1 MFQLFLIL
9 QNFVKPQSL
18 ITVHFEFV
26 VCGDMNPGP
35 AKITQRGTWEMKCGL
50 VRKLVKDCNLEIN
63 FKKIIKKIEGRV
75 LQDVK
80 EWNFLVMFK
89 FNGKSKFDT
98 VVTIQ
103 MLREPLAQ

>member
-1 MFQLFLIL
+1 M
-9 QNFVKPQSL
+9 
-18 ITVHFEFV
+18 
-26 VCGDMNPGP
+26 
-35 AKITQRGTWEMKCGL
+35 
-50 VRKLVKDCNLEIN
+50 
-63 FKKIIKKIEGRV
+63 KKIEGRV

-103 MLREPLAQ
+103 MLREPLAQLRLNRIYINAPKPVRMFLT

>member
-1 MFQLFLIL
+1 M
-9 QNFVKPQSL
+9 
-18 ITVHFEFV
+18 
-26 VCGDMNPGP
+26 
-35 AKITQRGTWEMKCGL
+35 
-50 VRKLVKDCNLEIN
+50 
-63 FKKIIKKIEGRV
+63 KKIEGRV

>member
-1 MFQLFLIL
+1 
-9 QNFVKPQSL
+9 
-18 ITVHFEFV
+18 
-26 VCGDMNPGP
+26 
-35 AKITQRGTWEMKCGL
+35 MKCGL

-63 FKKIIKKIEGRV
+63 LKKIIKKIEGRV

-80 EWNFLVMFK
+80 EWNFLEMFK

-98 VVTIQ
+98 IVTIQ

>member
-1 MFQLFLIL
+1 
-9 QNFVKPQSL
+9 
-18 ITVHFEFV
+18 
-26 VCGDMNPGP
+26 
-35 AKITQRGTWEMKCGL
+35 MKCGL

-63 FKKIIKKIEGRV
+63 LKKKIKKIEGRV

-80 EWNFLVMFK
+80 EWNFLCMFK